1 MKKAM
6 VTRKTGLLT
15 ALVLSLTVGVAFVNC
30 GEQKPSEAQRSMIIV
45 FASGNAM
52 IVRQGKEVPAK
63 VGMVVN
69 ENDVLKTTNG
79 TVDLQTKNGSAVRIR
94 NYTTVTIS
102 KLYGEGSADTRLSM
116 EHGGLL
122 ASVKRKSGKENFT
135 VTTPTAIA
143 GVRGTTFSVDSN
155 EGEPTRVKVLDGSVA
170 MKPRVAALEK
180 FSAEEI
186 KNDQN
191 LSKLEEIQSKQEV
204 VIEERTQAILDP
216 AVEKEV
222 LALNEKSE
230 AGEFD
235 ASQAAELSVAME
247 STLNKAGDDKK
258 VVQLTK
264 SDVTTEEMAE
274 KATLVTV
281 DDEVANRV
289 REGDDKAL
297 EEMRRQRDAKQE
309 LVLNQIEEEA
319 SRTKL
324 NNEDEIRQHYNK
336 LETLNLRSGQSIT
349 GAVIAQ
355 TGNVLIVHTKDGV
368 RRLKTNEIEYITYP

>member
-15 ALVLSLTVGVAFVNC
+15 ALVLSLTVGFAFVNC
-30 GEQKPSEAQRSMIIV
+30 GERKPSEAQRSMIIV

-52 IVRQGKEVPAK
+52 IVREGKEVPAK

-94 NYTTVTIS
+94 NFTTVTIS

-116 EHGGLL
+116 QHGGLL
-122 ASVKRKSGKENFT
+122 ASVKRKSANESFT

-155 EGEPTRVKVLDGSVA
+155 EGEPTRVKVLDGSVS
-170 MKPRVAALEK
+170 MKPRVASLEK
-180 FSAEEI
+180 FSDEEI
-186 KNDQN
+186 SKNENLTKLQN
-191 LSKLEEIQSKQEV
+191 IQTQQEV
-204 VIEERTQAILDP
+204 IIEERTEAVLDA

-222 LALNEKSE
+222 LAINEKVE
-230 AGEFD
+230 AGNID
-235 ASQAAELSVAME
+235 AAETDALVAAAAA
-247 STLNKAGDDKK
+247 SLTVKGDEK
-258 VVQLTK
+258 VVKLSK
-264 SDVTTEEMAE
+264 SEVTTEEMAE

-281 DDEVANRV
+281 DEDVADRV
-289 REGDDKAL
+289 RDGDEKAL
-297 EEMRRQRDAKQE
+297 EDLRRQRDAKQE

-324 NNEDEIRQHYNK
+324 VSEAEIRQHYNK

-368 RRLKTNEIEYITYP
+368 RRLKTTEVEYITYP

>member
-1 MKKAM
+1 MKQAM

-15 ALVLSLTVGVAFVNC
+15 ALVLSLTVGVALVNC
-30 GEQKPSEAQRSMIIV
+30 GEKQPSEAQRSMIIV

-52 IVRQGKEVPAK
+52 IVREGKEVPAK

-69 ENDVLKTTNG
+69 ENDVLKTTKG

-116 EHGGLL
+116 QHGGLL

-186 KNDQN
+186 QSDEN
-191 LSKLEEIQSKQEV
+191 LAKLEEIQSKQEV
-204 VIEERTQAILDP
+204 IIEERTEAILDP
-216 AVEKEV
+216 EVEKEV
-222 LALNEKSE
+222 LALNEKVES
-230 AGEFD
+230 GEFD
-235 ASQAAELSVAME
+235 AAQAAEMTAAVETTLSKE
-247 STLNKAGDDKK
+247 GDEK
-258 VVQLTK
+258 VVKL
-264 SDVTTEEMAE
+264 SESNVTTEEMAE

-281 DDEVANRV
+281 DEDVASRV
-289 REGDDKAL
+289 REGDDQAL

-324 NNEDEIRQHYNK
+324 NNEEEIRQHYNR

-355 TGNVLIVHTKDGV
+355 TGNVLIVHTKEGV